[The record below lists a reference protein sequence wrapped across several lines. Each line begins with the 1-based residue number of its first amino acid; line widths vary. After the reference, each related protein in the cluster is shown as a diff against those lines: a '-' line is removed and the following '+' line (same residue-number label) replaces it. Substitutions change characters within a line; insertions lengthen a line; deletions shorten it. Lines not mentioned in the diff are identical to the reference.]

1 MAQGGAPWLPLLGL
15 PARALE
21 GWWQGAAQASTAG
34 SSPAINA
41 PTLAAARR
49 DTFFSDL
56 WSYNPATG
64 KWRCLCARAP
74 FPARANHTS
83 TVVGDALWVVGGSS
97 LADVYADAHVFDL
110 REHTWSTPQLR

>member
-1 MAQGGAPWLPLLGL
+1 MAGGRTSEHCWEQPSN
-15 PARALE
+15 
-21 GWWQGAAQASTAG
+21 QC
-34 SSPAINA
+34 

-56 WSYNPATG
+56 WSCNPATG
-64 KWRCLCARAP
+64 EWRCLCARAP